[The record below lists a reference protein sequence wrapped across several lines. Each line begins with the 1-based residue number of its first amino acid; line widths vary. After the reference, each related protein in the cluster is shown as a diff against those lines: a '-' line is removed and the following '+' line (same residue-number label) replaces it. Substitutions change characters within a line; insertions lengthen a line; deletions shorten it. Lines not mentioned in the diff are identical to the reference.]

1 MVEPAH
7 RTLIRPWHSGPPDHD
22 STEVDLDMTRSR
34 KLLIGGAV
42 VVALGAGG
50 VGLAQA
56 VGGDD
61 EQATGPDADRAKAAA
76 VKLVGGGS
84 AVGVE
89 RDDGDGDAWEV
100 EVKKRDG
107 SVVEVGLTSDLRQA
121 GVERDDDGSKGES
134 EGSDN
139 D

>member
-1 MVEPAH
+1 
-7 RTLIRPWHSGPPDHD
+7 
-22 STEVDLDMTRSR
+22 MTRRR

-42 VVALGAGG
+42 VLALSAGG

-56 VGGDD
+56 VSGDD

-89 RDDGDGDAWEV
+89 RDDGDGAAWEV
-100 EVKKRDG
+100 EVKKSDG
-107 SVVEVGLTSDLRQA
+107 SVVEVGLTSDLRKA
-121 GVERDDDGSKGES
+121 GVERDDDDGSKDES

>member
-1 MVEPAH
+1 
-7 RTLIRPWHSGPPDHD
+7 
-22 STEVDLDMTRSR
+22 MTGRR

-42 VVALGAGG
+42 MLALGAGG

-56 VGGDD
+56 VGGDSD

-76 VKLVGGGS
+76 VKLVGGGT

-89 RDDGDGDAWEV
+89 RDDDDGGAWEV
-100 EVKKRDG
+100 EVKKADG
-107 SVVEVGLTSDLRQA
+107 SVVEVDLTGALKRA
-121 GVERDDDGSKGES
+121 GVERDDDDGAGEANES
-134 EGSDN
+134 SDN

>member
-1 MVEPAH
+1 
-7 RTLIRPWHSGPPDHD
+7 
-22 STEVDLDMTRSR
+22 MTRRR

-42 VVALGAGG
+42 ILALGAGG

-56 VGGDD
+56 VGGDSE
-61 EQATGPDADRAKAAA
+61 EQVTGPDADRAKAAA
-76 VKLVGGGS
+76 VKLVGGGK

-89 RDDGDGDAWEV
+89 RDDGSGAAWEV
-100 EVKKRDG
+100 EVEKADG
-107 SVVEVGLTSDLRQA
+107 GEVEVRLTNDLKQVGIGGDDQGA
-121 GVERDDDGSKGES
+121 GEQD

>member
-1 MVEPAH
+1 
-7 RTLIRPWHSGPPDHD
+7 
-22 STEVDLDMTRSR
+22 MTRRR

-42 VVALGAGG
+42 VLTLGAGG
-50 VGLAQA
+50 VGIAQA

-61 EQATGPDADRAKAAA
+61 EQATGADADRAKAAA

-89 RDDGDGDAWEV
+89 RDDDDGEAWEV
-100 EVKKRDG
+100 EVKRPDG
-107 SVVEVGLTSDLRQA
+107 SVVEIGLTSDLRKA
-121 GVERDDDGSKGES
+121 RADRDDDGSKDES

>member
-1 MVEPAH
+1 
-7 RTLIRPWHSGPPDHD
+7 
-22 STEVDLDMTRSR
+22 MTRRR

-42 VVALGAGG
+42 ILALGAGG

-89 RDDGDGDAWEV
+89 RDDDDGAAWEV
-100 EVKKRDG
+100 EVKKSDG
-107 SVVEVGLTSDLRQA
+107 SVVEVGLTSDLRKA
-121 GVERDDDGSKGES
+121 GVERDDDDGSKDES

>member
-1 MVEPAH
+1 
-7 RTLIRPWHSGPPDHD
+7 
-22 STEVDLDMTRSR
+22 MTRRR

-42 VVALGAGG
+42 VLALGAGG

-61 EQATGPDADRAKAAA
+61 EQVTGPDADRAKAAA
-76 VKLVGGGS
+76 VKLVGGGN
-84 AVGVE
+84 AIGVE
-89 RDDGDGDAWEV
+89 RDDGDGAAWEV
-100 EVKKRDG
+100 EVKKPDG
-107 SVVEVGLTSDLRQA
+107 SVVEIGLTSGLKEA
-121 GVERDDDGSKGES
+121 GVERGDDDGAGGDG

>member
-1 MVEPAH
+1 
-7 RTLIRPWHSGPPDHD
+7 
-22 STEVDLDMTRSR
+22 MTRSR

-76 VKLVGGGS
+76 VQSAGGGR
-84 AVGVE
+84 AVSVE
-89 RDDGDGDAWEV
+89 REDEGATAWEV
-100 EVKKRDG
+100 EVRKADG
-107 SVVEVGLTSDLRQA
+107 SVVEVDLSGDFERTR
-121 GVERDDDGSKGES
+121 VERDDDDRGGERD
-134 EGSDN
+134 EGSD
-139 D
+139 DD

>member
-1 MVEPAH
+1 
-7 RTLIRPWHSGPPDHD
+7 
-22 STEVDLDMTRSR
+22 MTRSR
-34 KLLIGGAV
+34 KLLIGGAIL
-42 VVALGAGG
+42 VALGAGG

-76 VKLVGGGS
+76 VRLVGAGN

-89 RDDGDGDAWEV
+89 RDDGDGAAWEV
-100 EVKKRDG
+100 EVKKPDG
-107 SVVEVGLTSDLRQA
+107 SVVEVGLTDDLRRA
-121 GVERDDDGSKGES
+121 GVERDDDDAKGES

>member
-1 MVEPAH
+1 
-7 RTLIRPWHSGPPDHD
+7 
-22 STEVDLDMTRSR
+22 MTRSR

-42 VVALGAGG
+42 ILAIGAGG

-61 EQATGPDADRAKAAA
+61 EQATGRDADRAKAAA
-76 VKLVGGGS
+76 VKLVGGGN

-89 RDDGDGDAWEV
+89 RDDDGGGTWEV
-100 EVKKRDG
+100 EVEKRDG
-107 SVVEVGLTSDLRQA
+107 SVVEVDLTGDLKQA
-121 GVERDDDGSKGES
+121 GVARDDDGAGEDS

>member
-1 MVEPAH
+1 
-7 RTLIRPWHSGPPDHD
+7 
-22 STEVDLDMTRSR
+22 MTRRR

-42 VVALGAGG
+42 ILALGAGG

-89 RDDGDGDAWEV
+89 RDDDDGAAWEV
-100 EVKKRDG
+100 EVKKSDG
-107 SVVEVGLTSDLRQA
+107 SVVEVGLTSGLRRA
-121 GVERDDDGSKGES
+121 GVERDDDDSAGEQRG
-134 EGSDN
+134 GSDN

>member
-1 MVEPAH
+1 
-7 RTLIRPWHSGPPDHD
+7 
-22 STEVDLDMTRSR
+22 MTRRR

-42 VVALGAGG
+42 VLALGAGG

-56 VGGDD
+56 VGDSE
-61 EQATGPDADRAKAAA
+61 EQVTGPDADRAKAAA
-76 VKLVGGGS
+76 VKLVGGGK

-89 RDDGDGDAWEV
+89 RDDGSGAAWEV
-100 EVKKRDG
+100 EVEKDG
-107 SVVEVGLTSDLRQA
+107 SEVEVRLTSDLKKV
-121 GVERDDDGSKGES
+121 GVGGDDQGGGEES